1 MPLSDPP
8 ATNLGICVAN
18 SQIVTTTGAKAIT
31 LTGASPRGAFS
42 FQKLT
47 DPANGTLTGTAP
59 NLTYTPNAGFT
70 GTDKF
75 TFQTTDSLTT
85 SDPATV
91 AIIVGSSGTGIAGA
105 YFDNADFTSPVL
117 TRTDPQ
123 INFDWGTG
131 SPDPSIGADT
141 FSTRWSGY
149 LLAPETGTYTL
160 SSLTSDGVR
169 AYLNGVPVI
178 NNLNDQSTRWTDG
191 QSISL
196 TAGQKV
202 PLLLEYYENTGSA
215 VAKLKWT
222 GPSFA
227 GLNGNII
234 PQAYLFESNSSGG
247 TDTTAPVI
255 STLSPADNATG
266 VAHAADLVATFSE
279 NIVRGTGNITIKNLS
294 DGTQTVIPVTDTA
307 QVAIAG
313 ATLIINP
320 TALLPGS
327 KNHAVRI
334 DATAID
340 DTAGNS
346 FAGIAN
352 DTTWNFTTTA
362 PDTTKPTPNPMTF
375 AVPPQT
381 GGSTSITM
389 TATTASDASG
399 VEYRFN
405 NVTLGTSSPWQ
416 NSPVLTATGL
426 APSTNYTFTVQARD
440 KSAAGNTTTASAPA
454 SARTLG
460 SWTAGSDEP
469 QFLCVWLVQLRMP

>member
-1 MPLSDPP
+1 M
-8 ATNLGICVAN
+8 
-18 SQIVTTTGAKAIT
+18 
-31 LTGASPRGAFS
+31 
-42 FQKLT
+42 
-47 DPANGTLTGTAP
+47 
-59 NLTYTPNAGFT
+59 
-70 GTDKF
+70 
-75 TFQTTDSLTT
+75 
-85 SDPATV
+85 
-91 AIIVGSSGTGIAGA
+91 
-105 YFDNADFTSPVL
+105 
-117 TRTDPQ
+117 
-123 INFDWGTG
+123 
-131 SPDPSIGADT
+131 
-141 FSTRWSGY
+141 
-149 LLAPETGTYTL
+149 
-160 SSLTSDGVR
+160 
-169 AYLNGVPVI
+169 
-178 NNLNDQSTRWTDG
+178 
-191 QSISL
+191 
-196 TAGQKV
+196 
-202 PLLLEYYENTGSA
+202 LEYYENTGSA
-215 VAKLKWT
+215 VAKLKWS

-340 DTAGNS
+340 DTSGNS

-362 PDTTKPTPNPMTF
+362 PDTTKPTPNPMSF

-405 NVTLGTSSPWQ
+405 NLTLGTSSPWQ

-426 APSTNYTFTVQARD
+426 APSTQLHLHRPGARQER
-440 KSAAGNTTTASAPA
+440 GREHHHRL
-454 SARTLG
+454 RTRQRQDPG
-460 SWTAGSDEP
+460 QWTAGSDEP
-469 QFLCVWLVQLRMP
+469 QFLCVWLVQSGCRDARSRRIRRAGYVPCQRLAELPSPVGTGFAGGSDHAHQQCGVNGNHETQ

>member
-1 MPLSDPP
+1 MFSAGSRANAMAFMAANKINEGIPIALEVIRTAPLGGFNREFLVEAVRALASYGDAARYTLPTLRAALADWNTRLWDGALPHEDLSDTIAILEDAISAP
-8 ATNLGICVAN
+8 ATNLGKCVAN
-18 SQIVTTTGAKAIT
+18 PQIVTTTGAKSIT
-31 LTGASPRGAFS
+31 LTGASPIGSIS

-59 NLTYTPNAGFT
+59 NLTYTPNGGFT

-75 TFQTTDSLTT
+75 TFQTQDSLTT
-85 SDPATV
+85 SEPATV
-91 AIIVGSSGTGIAGA
+91 AIIVGTAGTGIVGA

-131 SPDPSIGADT
+131 SPAPSIGADT

-160 SSLTSDGVR
+160 SGLTSDGVR

-202 PLLLEYYENTGSA
+202 PLFVEYYENTGSA

-247 TDTTAPVI
+247 PDTTPPVI
-255 STLSPADNATG
+255 STPQPRRQRHRRGARRRPRG
-266 VAHAADLVATFSE
+266 DLQ
-279 NIVRGTGNITIKNLS
+279 RKHR
-294 DGTQTVIPVTDTA
+294 
-307 QVAIAG
+307 AG
-313 ATLIINP
+313 HRQHH
-320 TALLPGS
+320 GQE
-327 KNHAVRI
+327 
-334 DATAID
+334 
-340 DTAGNS
+340 
-346 FAGIAN
+346 
-352 DTTWNFTTTA
+352 
-362 PDTTKPTPNPMTF
+362 PD
-375 AVPPQT
+375 
-381 GGSTSITM
+381 
-389 TATTASDASG
+389 
-399 VEYRFN
+399 
-405 NVTLGTSSPWQ
+405 
-416 NSPVLTATGL
+416 
-426 APSTNYTFTVQARD
+426 
-440 KSAAGNTTTASAPA
+440 
-454 SARTLG
+454 
-460 SWTAGSDEP
+460 
-469 QFLCVWLVQLRMP
+469 